1 MSDGPPV
8 SVIVAS
14 RHRPHWLR
22 RCLTALR
29 QLDYP
34 AFEVILVA
42 DSESLS
48 KVDLASLKWVR
59 FDEPNLSRA
68 RNAGIAAS
76 AGEICAFIDDDAVPE
91 PLWLAHHVE
100 VLGTT
105 RASASVGFVRGR
117 NGLSFQSRATSIDRE
132 AETHVEEDR
141 GEKSFVPRLSN
152 GRALKLVGT
161 NMAIRRDVLVSLCGF
176 DPAFAWFL
184 DDADFSLRLRVAGHI
199 AAVAPLAEVHHGFAA
214 SARRTQD
221 RVPLDLRDIGR
232 SSALFFRRHPCPDV
246 LELHDRIEMRERAR
260 LLRHM
265 IDGGCEPGDVSRI
278 LSTFRE
284 GWQEGL
290 SMRLPKL
297 EPIGETSDAFA
308 PLQTALPGHEV
319 LTGRLTSRRGLMERA
334 GHLVASGRR
343 CSVFSFSLTNR
354 RHRVRYIEPGFW
366 FQTGGQ
372 FGRAE
377 RSDPWIKWCRFA
389 YRKKVEMRR
398 VANVRGIREIVCGAG
413 HKTRE
418 KRDIGGVR
426 DA

>member
-1 MSDGPPV
+1 MSDGPRV

-14 RHRPHWLR
+14 RHRPNWLR

-29 QLDYP
+29 QVDYP
-34 AFEVILVA
+34 AFEVIVVA
-42 DSESLS
+42 DSESL
-48 KVDLASLKWVR
+48 ASVEMFGLKRVR

-76 AGEICAFIDDDAVPE
+76 SGEICAFIDDDAVPE
-91 PLWLAHHVE
+91 PLWLAHHVD
-100 VLGTT
+100 VLATT
-105 RASASVGFVRGR
+105 RAAASVGFVRGR
-117 NGLSFQSRATSIDRE
+117 NGLSFQSRVTSIDRE

-141 GEKSFVPRLSN
+141 GEQAFVPRLSA

-161 NMAIRRDVLVSLCGF
+161 NMAVRRDILTSLGGF

-184 DDADFSLRLRVAGHI
+184 DDADLSMRLCHAGHV

-214 SARRTQD
+214 SARRTAD
-221 RVPLDLRDIGR
+221 RVPLDLHDIGR
-232 SSALFFRRHPCPDV
+232 SSALFFRRHPGVDV
-246 LELHDRIEMRERAR
+246 FELLARIETRERAR

-265 IDGGCEPGDVSRI
+265 IDGGCEPGDVGRI
-278 LSTFRE
+278 LKSFKE

-290 SMRLPKL
+290 STLLPSL
-297 EPIGETSDAFA
+297 EPIGESSRAFV
-308 PLQTALPGHEV
+308 PLMAVLPGHEV
-319 LTGRLTSRRGLMERA
+319 LTGRLASRRGLMERA
-334 GHLVASGRR
+334 GQLVASGQR

-354 RHRVRYIEPGFW
+354 RHRVRYVEPGFW
-366 FQTGGQ
+366 LQTGGQ

-377 RSDPWIKWCRFA
+377 RSEPWIKWCRFA
-389 YRKKVEMRR
+389 YRKKVEVRR
-398 VANVRGIREIVCGAG
+398 VANVRGIREIVYGAG
-413 HKTRE
+413 HKTCE